1 MKKLILALCMTAAMS
16 VGHAQTERQKP
27 VVCFTTKALLK
38 ILMEEYKEKVIM
50 MAKVDEKNVQLSLV
64 VLYNPSKDTYSV
76 VEMNNTN
83 ACLISSGGDVELSM
97 PANIVSR

>member
-1 MKKLILALCMTAAMS
+1 MKNLILALCMTAAMS

-50 MAKVDEKNVQLSLV
+50 MAKVDEKNAQLSLV

-83 ACLISSGGDVELSM
+83 ACLISSGGDVELSL
-97 PANIVSR
+97 PSGFVQK

>member
-16 VGHAQTERQKP
+16 VGNAQTERQKP
-27 VVCFTTKALLK
+27 VICFTTKALLK

-50 MAKVDEKNVQLSLV
+50 MAKVDEKNAQLSLV

-83 ACLISSGGDVELSM
+83 ACLISSGGDVELSL
-97 PANIVSR
+97 PSGFVQK

>member
-1 MKKLILALCMTAAMS
+1 MKKLILTLCASAVMS
-16 VGHAQTERQKP
+16 ISHAQTERQKP
-27 VVCFTTKALLK
+27 VVCFPTKSLLK

-64 VLYNPSKDTYSV
+64 VLYNANKDTYSV

-83 ACLISSGGDVELSM
+83 ACLLSSGGDVEISLPSGF
-97 PANIVSR
+97 VQR